1 MRLVLAAQTQD
12 GRRTTDTNDWNLV
25 SRRLLNLLLMSSLTY
40 HRQIYNCIRD
50 YSEQILTRWLN
61 TYANHT
67 AALRQ
72 LQQAGLYPS
81 PCVALSAHMLG
92 DQTMY
97 ASVGSRR
104 SSQFIPP
111 PLIRQSPLSV
121 VVRDVTPANVIPAP
135 GTSETQPDS
144 AQPKQAIPPPLPEKT
159 KSFPNP
165 PQTSFQVP
173 HKPLPPLKCE
183 DSRPRP
189 ASWQAIPETT
199 GAFFKALKRLSESEG
214 LIPQEYA
221 QLLERACRQEVPPVE
236 NQLAT
241 GDSVLASPIQS
252 YTPEGSVFAVKTK
265 EEHKTIRRIRPPSR
279 DTVSRGPSDGN
290 NAGNHLHKISPTT
303 SNTPISDSGK
313 STLRA
318 APTVATF
325 SQDKANYQPL
335 ERLPTPPLKTDII
348 SLASMSSALEPSGL
362 PPFLQNEPFPIREP
376 HSTPTEPTQRD
387 SRNSLTTPSQS
398 PARIVA
404 NLAREKSSLSTA
416 SQAVSLQPQG
426 NELFLLYANVTP
438 DFNLFAENGSINIC
452 AIYTRSSEEAKPE
465 IHLEVPTPTSVT
477 PGLTPLSETEPTSIP
492 EPHPTP
498 MDAEQMDLQNA
509 LTPPPKALSAAST
522 PGGGYKTPDGSPVRA
537 AISSVNKIVEK
548 AKSSQEPISGHTE
561 KDVQEDVKIHNVIQE
576 VAEDPHQ
583 WM

>member
-1 MRLVLAAQTQD
+1 MRLVLAAQTRD

-25 SRRLLNLLLMSSLTY
+25 SRPTSKLLLMSSLTY
-40 HRQIYNCIRD
+40 CRQIYNCIRD

-81 PCVALSAHMLG
+81 PCVAPNAHILG

-121 VVRDVTPANVIPAP
+121 VVRDVTPANAIPAP
-135 GTSETQPDS
+135 GTSETQHDS
-144 AQPKQAIPPPLPEKT
+144 AQSKQAIPPPLPEKT

-173 HKPLPPLKCE
+173 PKPLPPLKCE

-236 NQLAT
+236 SQSAT

-252 YTPEGSVFAVKTK
+252 YTPEGSVFAIKTK
-265 EEHKTIRRIRPPSR
+265 EEHKAIRRIRPPSR
-279 DTVSRGPSDGN
+279 DTASRSGPSDGN
-290 NAGNHLHKISPTT
+290 NADNHLHKISPTT

-313 STLRA
+313 STLRVT
-318 APTVATF
+318 PTVATF

-335 ERLPTPPLKTDII
+335 ERPPTPPLKTDII
-348 SLASMSSALEPSGL
+348 SLASMSSALEPPGL
-362 PPFLQNEPFPIREP
+362 TPCLQNEPFPIREP

-387 SRNSLTTPSQS
+387 SENSLTPPSKS
-398 PARIVA
+398 AARIAA

-416 SQAVSLQPQG
+416 SEAVSLQPQG
-426 NELFLLYANVTP
+426 NGLFLLYAKS
-438 DFNLFAENGSINIC
+438 FL
-452 AIYTRSSEEAKPE
+452 
-465 IHLEVPTPTSVT
+465 
-477 PGLTPLSETEPTSIP
+477 TSIFSQKMDP
-492 EPHPTP
+492 STFAPFIRHP
-498 MDAEQMDLQNA
+498 LRK
-509 LTPPPKALSAAST
+509 LSPKFISKYRHL
-522 PGGGYKTPDGSPVRA
+522 PVLHL
-537 AISSVNKIVEK
+537 V
-548 AKSSQEPISGHTE
+548 
-561 KDVQEDVKIHNVIQE
+561 
-576 VAEDPHQ
+576 
-583 WM
+583 

>member
-1 MRLVLAAQTQD
+1 M
-12 GRRTTDTNDWNLV
+12 G
-25 SRRLLNLLLMSSLTY
+25 SLTY
-40 HRQIYNCIRD
+40 RHQIYNCIRD

-61 TYANHT
+61 TYGNHT
-67 AALRQ
+67 AAFRQ

-81 PCVALSAHMLG
+81 PCVAPSAHMLG

-111 PLIRQSPLSV
+111 PVIRQSPLSV
-121 VVRDVTPANVIPAP
+121 VVRDVTPANATPAP

-144 AQPKQAIPPPLPEKT
+144 AQSKQTIPPPLPEKT
-159 KSFPNP
+159 KTFPNP
-165 PQTSFQVP
+165 LQTSFQVP
-173 HKPLPPLKCE
+173 PKPLPPLKCE
-183 DSRPRP
+183 DSMPRP

-199 GAFFKALKRLSESEG
+199 GALFKALKRLSEGEG

-221 QLLERACRQEVPPVE
+221 QLLGRVCRQEVPPVE
-236 NQLAT
+236 SQSAI
-241 GDSVLASPIQS
+241 GDSVLANPIQS
-252 YTPEGSVFAVKTK
+252 YTPDGSVFAIKTK

-279 DTVSRGPSDGN
+279 DTASRSGPSDVN
-290 NAGNHLHKISPTT
+290 NADNHLHKLSPTT
-303 SNTPISDSGK
+303 SNTPITDSGK
-313 STLRA
+313 STPGVT
-318 APTVATF
+318 PTVATF
-325 SQDKANYQPL
+325 SQYKANYQPL

-348 SLASMSSALEPSGL
+348 SLASMSSALEPPG
-362 PPFLQNEPFPIREP
+362 PTPFLQNEPFPIRGP
-376 HSTPTEPTQRD
+376 RPTPTEPTQRD
-387 SRNSLTTPSQS
+387 SKNSLMPPSKS
-398 PARIVA
+398 PARIAA

-416 SQAVSLQPQG
+416 SEAVNLRLQG
-426 NELFLLYANVTP
+426 NRLFLLYASVTP
-438 DFNLFAENGSINIC
+438 DSHLFAENGSINIC
-452 AIYTRSSEEAKPE
+452 AIYTASSEEAKPE
-465 IHLEVPTPTSVT
+465 IHLEVPTPTSIT
-477 PGLTPLSETEPTSIP
+477 PGLTPLSEIEPIGIR

-498 MDAEQMDLQNA
+498 MDVGQRDLQNA

-537 AISSVNKIVEK
+537 AISNVNKIFEK

-561 KDVQEDVKIHNVIQE
+561 QDVENDVKIRSVIKE